1 MTALLILIPVS
12 LAMGLVGL
20 CAFFWAMR
28 HDQFD
33 DPEGNAWRVIAE
45 DTPLP
50 DDGPVTDRTAPCPD
64 RRTPQ
69 DTP

>member
-45 DTPLP
+45 DTSPMKEGKP
-50 DDGPVTDRTAPCPD
+50 DD
-64 RRTPQ
+64 RRTPGPDHDPQ
-69 DTP
+69 TGP